1 MRCKLVLLLSGI
13 VGTLFPKAVID
24 GAKTLLLWPTYENPA
39 DLEPRSWFVTSVRVQ
54 SLLLAAVVLYTMTD
68 PGQRV
73 QTDIPDE
80 PDLTP
85 AAESED

>member
-1 MRCKLVLLLSGI
+1 MRCKLVFLLSGI

-24 GAKTLLLWPTYENPA
+24 GAKTLLLWPSYENPS
-39 DLEPRSWFVTSVRVQ
+39 DLEPRQWFVTSVRVQ
-54 SLLLAAVVLYTMTD
+54 SLLLTAVVLFTMTD
-68 PGQRV
+68 SGKDL

-85 AAESED
+85 AADSED